1 MSAPHLLDVSKEH
14 TSSNTQEN
22 EMLPWL
28 ILYIFSVYIL
38 VRFDYAGLSTLSLS
52 NAALLVRRFY
62 LKLGFPAVFLFAV
75 ACTYY
80 VGNRLYVSFVE
91 ISFKKIDLIHDQ
103 ESFDFLILLSQG
115 PGGGGGGDGER
126 LMLTCLEKL

>member
-1 MSAPHLLDVSKEH
+1 MR
-14 TSSNTQEN
+14 SSNTQEN

-28 ILYIFSVYIL
+28 ILYIFSVYKL

-52 NAALLVRRFY
+52 NAALLVRRFF
-62 LKLGFPAVFLFAV
+62 LKLGFPAVLLFAV
-75 ACTYY
+75 VYMYY
-80 VGNRLYVSFVE
+80 VGNSLYVYFVE

-115 PGGGGGGDGER
+115 PGGRGRGGMVRG
-126 LMLTCLEKL
+126 